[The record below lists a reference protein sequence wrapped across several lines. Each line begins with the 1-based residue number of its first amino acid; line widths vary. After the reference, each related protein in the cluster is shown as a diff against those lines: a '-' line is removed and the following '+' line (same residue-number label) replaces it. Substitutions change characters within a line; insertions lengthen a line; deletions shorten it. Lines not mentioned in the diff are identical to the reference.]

1 VVLDVIKKAEDSNDI
16 IMRLYE
22 AYGGH
27 ARARLVSSLAIK
39 KMAKCNILEDE
50 LEEMPTN
57 RAQGMSQPVN
67 RTFSTNLRVLDDDIV
82 ELQQQAQQ
90 RQQAEG
96 ILIKLKPFEVLT
108 LKLSL

>member
-1 VVLDVIKKAEDSNDI
+1 
-16 IMRLYE
+16 
-22 AYGGH
+22 
-27 ARARLVSSLAIK
+27 
-39 KMAKCNILEDE
+39 
-50 LEEMPTN
+50 
-57 RAQGMSQPVN
+57 MSQPVN